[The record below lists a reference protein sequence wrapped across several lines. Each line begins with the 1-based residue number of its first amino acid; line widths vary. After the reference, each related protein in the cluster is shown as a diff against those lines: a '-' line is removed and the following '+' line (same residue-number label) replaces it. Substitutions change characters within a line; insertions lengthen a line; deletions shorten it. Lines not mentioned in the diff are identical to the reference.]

1 MKHCKCRHK
10 LYLNTQK
17 EIEELYL
24 RLLIPQDPMFQLE
37 MLIAF
42 RPGASL
48 RSINNT
54 RRANLYARSQ
64 L

>member
-1 MKHCKCRHK
+1 MKHCKCKHK
-10 LYLNTQK
+10 LHLNTQK

-24 RLLIPQDPMFQLE
+24 RLELE
-37 MLIAF
+37 KDQMLRLELLAAF

-64 L
+64 S